1 MATPGVLIVEDEQP
15 LARVLAYAFN
25 NEGYRVELASDG
37 IECMNK
43 IATFVPDVVV
53 MDIMMPKL
61 DGIETMKL
69 LRQNQLQRDLVI
81 VALSARSSR
90 SDRETALA
98 AGANIFMKKPFAI
111 ARLMESVEQLLASER
126 SP

>member
-1 MATPGVLIVEDEQP
+1 VATPGVLIVEDEQP